1 MDDSSQK
8 LLMMFIKDSYK
19 SATGKPSKKTA
30 IALMKYV
37 ASDSHLQELINNG
50 DNKAILDYKPMA
62 RSKDLKW
69 WINIFYYE

>member
-1 MDDSSQK
+1 MVNFPAQE

-37 ASDSHLQELINNG
+37 ASDNELQELVNNG
-50 DNKAILDYKPMA
+50 DHKAILDYKPITQ
-62 RSKDLKW
+62 K
-69 WINIFYYE
+69 